1 MAPSL
6 VPSLPLRG
14 TREPSSFVPSLPL
27 RGTRELSSPPPC
39 GDSDRP
45 LAGTRLAPS
54 LVPLT
59 GNSACGLGPN
69 PGGLTERI
77 FDSFR
82 PFKRDIEPLNYV
94 EYYSKLSCINKYL
107 IKI

>member
-6 VPSLPLRG
+6 
-14 TREPSSFVPSLPL
+14 VPSLPL

-45 LAGTRLAPS
+45 LAGTRIVPLRGLGSSPCGDSDRPLAGTRLAPS

-59 GNSACGLGPN
+59 GNLVP
-69 PGGLTERI
+69 
-77 FDSFR
+77 SF
-82 PFKRDIEPLNYV
+82 PLRGT
-94 EYYSKLSCINKYL
+94 
-107 IKI
+107 